1 MRSEPRRCLIRLPTW
16 LALIGALFI
25 GIADADAKLLV
36 VGQADARVLEY
47 DDGDGSFV
55 APFVEPVSEG
65 FAFPGGIAV
74 RPSDGLLYVS
84 SSASGE
90 IWVYDTATGGSLPP
104 ATATG
109 LLAPGSLVFD
119 VTGSNLYFLADVPNG
134 PDTDAAVRRLSLPGG
149 AVTTLASDAN
159 ASFSG
164 LALEGSDLY
173 VSDSFN
179 GEVVRYPAAGGGA
192 AVVVSG
198 LASPAG
204 ILFLSP
210 TVMLVAESGADRVV
224 EYHESG
230 GSWTFDRE
238 VMAPAAGVDGPFGLA
253 LAPDGRLSVSGS
265 FSNDVTAVD
274 LGTLA
279 VSTLVASGNGLA
291 VPGQITWNG
300 NTLLV
305 ASRSSN
311 TVAYF
316 DQTGVPTGV
325 IARGLTAPAD
335 SGVTATNGGNLLA
348 ASSGA
353 NNVVEYDGDT
363 GAIVRSLPNA
373 CTISFTQP
381 FDVAVD
387 NAGDVYVTCWPTDG
401 VRRFDAI
408 GISVPFVIAGSGG
421 LVSPR
426 GLAFGP
432 GGNLFVASGSG
443 EVLEYDGTT
452 GSFVGVFVDTTG
464 NTGGPIDPYGLVFH
478 QGGLFVASFF
488 PSEVKE
494 FDATT
499 GAFVQ
504 TLVSSGAG
512 GLSGPSG
519 LAFGPGGDLYVT
531 SRDDDSVKRYDGA
544 SGVFI
549 EDFVASGSGGL
560 DEPFDLVFL
569 TGLTGVPVPS
579 LSMTGRIG
587 LVLGLMLAFRVRQ
600 PVRQTVRQTREST

>member
-1 MRSEPRRCLIRLPTW
+1 MSSAPNRLPVRFPT
-16 LALIGALFI
+16 LLSLIVALFV
-25 GIADADAKLLV
+25 GIPEAGAKLLV
-36 VGQADARVLEY
+36 VSQGDGRVLEY
-47 DDGDGSFV
+47 DAGDGSFV
-55 APFVEPVSEG
+55 EPFVEPVSEG
-65 FAFPGGIAV
+65 FAFPGGIAI
-74 RPSDGLLYVS
+74 RPSDGALYVS

-90 IWVYDTATGGSLPP
+90 IWVYDTASGVALPP
-104 ATATG
+104 AAATG
-109 LLAPGSLVFD
+109 LLAPGALAFD
-119 VTGSNLYFLADVPNG
+119 AAGSNLYFVADVPNG
-134 PDTDAAVRRLSLPGG
+134 PDTDAALRRLALPGG
-149 AVTTLASDAN
+149 SVTTLASDAT

-164 LALEGSDLY
+164 LTLEGSDLY

-179 GEVVRYPAAGGGA
+179 GTIVRYPAAGGGGTT
-192 AVVVSG
+192 VVSG

-204 ILFLSP
+204 IVFVSP
-210 TVMLVAESGADRVV
+210 TVMLIAESGAARVV

-230 GSWTFDRE
+230 GSWSFDRE
-238 VMAPAAGVDGPFGLA
+238 VVTSGAGVDGPFGLA

-279 VSTLVASGNGLA
+279 VSTFVASGNGLA

-311 TVAYF
+311 TVNYF
-316 DQTGVPTGV
+316 DQNGVPTGV
-325 IARGLTAPAD
+325 VARGLTAPAD
-335 SGVTATNGGNLLA
+335 SGVTTTASGNVLV
-348 ASSGA
+348 ASSSA
-353 NNVVEYDGDT
+353 NSVVEYDGES
-363 GAIVRSLPNA
+363 GAIVRNLPNA
-373 CTISFTQP
+373 CTISFTQA

-387 NAGDVYVTCWPTDG
+387 SAGDVYVTCPPTDG
-401 VRRFDAI
+401 VRRFDSI

-421 LVSPR
+421 LGSPR
-426 GLAFGP
+426 GLAFGAN
-432 GGNLFVASGSG
+432 GNLFVASGNG

-452 GSFVGVFVDTTG
+452 GSFVGVFVDTAG
-464 NTGGPIDPYGLVFH
+464 NEGGAIDPYGIVFE

-504 TLVSSGAG
+504 TLVTSGAG

-519 LAFGPGGDLYVT
+519 LAFGPDGDLYVT
-531 SRDDDSVKRYDGA
+531 SRNDDSVKRYDGA
-544 SGVFI
+544 NGS
-549 EDFVASGSGGL
+549 FVESFVVSGSGGL

-569 TGLTGVPVPS
+569 TGLAGQPVPS
-579 LSMTGRIG
+579 LSNLGRVA
-587 LVLGLMLAFRVRQ
+587 LVLALSFVAAAHNR
-600 PVRQTVRQTREST
+600 RESK